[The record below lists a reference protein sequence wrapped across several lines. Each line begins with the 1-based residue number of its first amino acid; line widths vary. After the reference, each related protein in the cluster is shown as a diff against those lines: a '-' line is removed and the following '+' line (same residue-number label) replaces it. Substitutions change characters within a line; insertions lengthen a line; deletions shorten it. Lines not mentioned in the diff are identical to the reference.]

1 MMKKSRFQRRQGHV
15 CCFQFCAEVVISVD
29 GRAVCADD
37 PEEAIPIS
45 FCQSLGY
52 STSDGS
58 LNPTA

>member
-1 MMKKSRFQRRQGHV
+1 M
-15 CCFQFCAEVVISVD
+15 VISVD
-29 GRAVCADD
+29 GRPVCADD